1 MRKLQELVKEAKTA
15 IEKVHGEL
23 FTMATNGGP
32 NTYERDATL
41 VAAELKGLRERHNN
55 QAETIGANIREI
67 NDLKQRLAIIADQR
81 DRHRAS
87 AEKLR
92 ETRTEVRSVLGAK
105 FGERTADA
113 AKRAVEARANFSE
126 ARIRTILGAKL
137 SETTEQAAARVMKPG
152 GKMALAVTNLRK
164 ARAEVREILGA
175 RPGEGSRAAAR
186 RVVSQLEKQPIY
198 PKTSFDRST
207 VCHVYNELNEMAQ
220 RAGYPPG
227 SVGAYVRRLAVGKK
241 TYAE

>member
-41 VAAELKGLRERHNN
+41 VAAEVAGLRQRVRN
-55 QAETIGANIREI
+55 QSETINDNIKEI
-67 NDLKQRLAIIADQR
+67 AKLKTDLDRARGSVDRLRKTR
-81 DRHRAS
+81 D
-87 AEKLR
+87 
-92 ETRTEVRSVLGAK
+92 EVRLVLGAK
-105 FGERTADA
+105 FGERTADV
-113 AKRAVEARANFSE
+113 AKRVVEKPFGFSE
-126 ARIRTILGAKL
+126 LEIRTILGAKL
-137 SETTEQAAARVMKPG
+137 SETTAAAAKRVMKPG

-186 RVVSQLEKQPIY
+186 RVMSQLAKQPIY
-198 PKTSFDRST
+198 PKTNCDRST
-207 VCHVYNELNEMAQ
+207 VFYVYNELDEMAQ

-227 SVGAYVRRLAVGKK
+227 SVGVYVRRLAVGKK